1 MNPRY
6 GITRL
11 APTPFAR
18 RATGAFT
25 GAVSQVRPNSA
36 EVVFDARVLLL
47 EHHQVNPLMARIM
60 PERLGCTVSVAN
72 NGCEAL
78 DALTAQGFDVVLVCQ
93 MPEGPHLSEI
103 QVEYQRVCD
112 PLQAQAAVL
121 A

>member
-1 MNPRY
+1 MASRAW
-6 GITRL
+6 L
-11 APTPFAR
+11 QTPAAR
-18 RATGAFT
+18 RSTGGFT

-47 EHHQVNPLMARIM
+47 EDHQANPIVARIM
-60 PERLGCTVSVAN
+60 LERLGCTVSVAN
-72 NGCEAL
+72 NGREAL
-78 DALTAQGFDVVLVCQ
+78 DALTAQGFDVVLDCQ
-93 MPEGPHLSEI
+93 MPEAPHLSEI